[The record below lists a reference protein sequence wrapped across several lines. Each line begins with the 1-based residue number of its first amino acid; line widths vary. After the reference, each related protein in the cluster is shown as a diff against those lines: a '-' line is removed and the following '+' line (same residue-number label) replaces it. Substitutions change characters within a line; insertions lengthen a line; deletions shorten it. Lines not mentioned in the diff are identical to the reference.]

1 MYTMERHSPT
11 RGSFI
16 LKLMFNYIKCM
27 NTFLYKKLKYYTNAQ
42 SPSTTMPSSNY
53 LSSYSKIIPGVFF
66 VIGFLKQS
74 SLYFSI
80 FPNFSIFL

>member
-1 MYTMERHSPT
+1 MYTTERNSPT

-16 LKLMFNYIKCM
+16 LKLIFNYIKCM
-27 NTFLYKKLKYYTNAQ
+27 STFLFKKLKYYTNAQ
-42 SPSTTMPSSNY
+42 SPSTTMPSSTY
-53 LSSYSKIIPGVFF
+53 LSFHSKITPGVCL
-66 VIGFLKQS
+66 VIGILKQS